1 MITVE
6 VFRGADGRIR
16 GFRAQGHAGYG
27 EYGNDIVCAAVSA
40 ITQAAVLGLL
50 RHLELPVRL
59 KQADGYLEC
68 LLSDDER
75 SQGQA
80 AQSVLATMVLGLQ
93 EVQRQYPERVRVRY
107 AVPVP
112 NKAGAAAQARV

>member
-27 EYGNDIVCAAVSA
+27 EYGQDIVCAAVSA
-40 ITQAAVLGLL
+40 ITQTAVLGLL

-68 LLSDDER
+68 LLGDDER
-75 SQGQA
+75 SHGA
-80 AQSVLATMVLGLQ
+80 GAQSVLASMVLGLQ
-93 EVQRQYPERVRVRY
+93 EVQRQYPERVRVRH
-107 AVPVP
+107 AVRVP
-112 NKAGAAAQARV
+112 SKAGVLSGAKA

>member
-6 VFRGADGRIR
+6 VFRSADGRIR

-27 EYGNDIVCAAVSA
+27 EYGQDIVCAAVSA
-40 ITQAAVLGLL
+40 ITQTAVLGLL
-50 RHLELPVRL
+50 KHLELPVRL
-59 KQADGYLEC
+59 KQADGHLEC
-68 LLSDDER
+68 LLGDDER

-93 EVQRQYPERVRVRY
+93 EVQRQYPERMRVRDAVRV
-107 AVPVP
+107 PG
-112 NKAGAAAQARV
+112 KAGAPAQARV